1 MQISLTGLI
10 PDKTKRE
17 ILNYAKFCCKEL
29 LIGPRVKILIV
40 VSLHGHDLGNIAQLS
55 QNKYEI
61 WINKASSGRDLWETL
76 GHEICHVWQFQSGRL
91 TIKSDNLY
99 FNGVCMTPIP
109 YLEQPFEIEARKV
122 GRELWGKWI
131 KRDFRSK
138 SKLDNSE

>member
-1 MQISLTGLI
+1 MITISGLI
-10 PDKTKRE
+10 SAEHKKE
-17 ILNYAKFCCKEL
+17 ILEYAEFCCKEIP
-29 LIGPRVKILIV
+29 IGPGVKILIV
-40 VSLHGHDLGNIAQLS
+40 VSLHGHDLGNINQLS

-61 WINKASSGRDLWETL
+61 WINKALSGRDLWETL
-76 GHEICHVWQFQSGRL
+76 GHELYHARQFQSGRL

-131 KRDFRSK
+131 KKNFRISI
-138 SKLDNSE
+138 DN